1 MDHQPV
7 LQMQDIVKRFPGVCA
22 LDHVNFE
29 LRAGEV
35 HVILGEN
42 GAGKSTLIKIL
53 GGVYQKDGGRILLDG
68 LDVDLR
74 SPQHASRAGIRV
86 IHQELNVLPEL
97 TVAENILL
105 GVLPRGALPGT
116 VDWRAAYAGAQKVL
130 DRLGVAIDPR
140 ATMAKLTVA
149 EKQLVEIAQ
158 ASAVAAR
165 VVVMDEA
172 TAALN
177 DNEAQ
182 VLYDLIASL
191 KTQGTAIIFISH
203 RIQEV
208 MQLADRITVLRDG
221 RNVGVLNR
229 SEATPAD
236 LVYLMVGREL
246 SQMFPRNPTAPGQT
260 VLEVSNLSAQGVVRD
275 VSFELRA
282 GEILGLYGLVGAGCS
297 DLTRALFGV
306 TPISAGEIRVG
317 GQPATIRSP
326 MDACR
331 YGLGYVPEERKS
343 QGLLLTMDV
352 KENITAASLPL
363 FYQFGLL
370 RGDYE
375 RQQAQKWV
383 DRLAIRTPSINHLV
397 SGLSG
402 GNQQKVILARWLEA
416 KSKIL
421 LLDDPT
427 KGVDVAAKVEIYGL
441 LDRLCAQGVGI
452 IMISSEL
459 PEILAIA
466 DRLFVMARGRITGQ
480 FSRGEATQQ
489 LVMERCCL

>member
-1 MDHQPV
+1 MDRQPV

-53 GGVYQKDGGRILLDG
+53 GGVYQKDAGRILLDG
-68 LDVDLR
+68 DDVDVR
-74 SPQHASRAGIRV
+74 SPMEASKRGIRV

-105 GVLPRGALPGT
+105 GALPSGLLPGS
-116 VDWRAAYAGAQKVL
+116 VNWRAAYAAAQQVL
-130 DRLGVAIDPR
+130 DRLGVPIDPR
-140 ATMAKLTVA
+140 ARMATLTVA
-149 EKQLVEIAQ
+149 QKQLIEIAQ
-158 ASAVAAR
+158 ASAVQAR
-165 VVVMDEA
+165 VMVMDEA

-182 VLYDLIASL
+182 VLYDLIESL
-191 KTQGTAIIFISH
+191 RSQGSAIVFISH

-208 MQLADRITVLRDG
+208 IQLADRITVLRDG
-221 RNVGVLNR
+221 RNVGTVER
-229 SEATPAD
+229 GEAQPSD
-236 LVYLMVGREL
+236 LVYMMVGREL
-246 SQMFPRNPTAPGQT
+246 SQMYPRNPVPPGQI
-260 VLEVSNLSAQGVVRD
+260 VLEARGLTVPGCLEN
-275 VSFELRA
+275 VSFELCT

-297 DLTRALFGV
+297 ALAQALFGV
-306 TPISAGEIRVG
+306 LPVSAGEIRVG

-331 YGLGYVPEERKS
+331 YGLGLVPEERKS
-343 QGLLLTMDV
+343 QGLLLSMGV
-352 KENITAASLPL
+352 KENITAASLPE
-363 FYQFGLL
+363 FYR
-370 RGDYE
+370 RGFLDGDLE
-375 RQQAQKWV
+375 RRQARKWV
-383 DRLAIRTPSINHLV
+383 ERLAIRTPSLEQLV
-397 SGLSG
+397 SSLSG
-402 GNQQKVILARWLEA
+402 GNQQKVVLARWLEA
-416 KSKIL
+416 HSRVL

-441 LDRLCAQGVGI
+441 LDRLCAEGVGI

-459 PEILAIA
+459 PEILAVA
-466 DRLFVMARGRITGQ
+466 DRLLVMSRGRVTGQ
-480 FSRGEATQQ
+480 FGRGEATQQ
-489 LVMERCCL
+489 QVMERCCL